1 MLRLQAARRPRPCF
15 SFGHPLRSR
24 LGGAAKLGG
33 AEPRLSRREVPLMDL
48 SLAGRVALVT
58 GGGSGI
64 GEAACN
70 ALAEAGA
77 AVAVVDVRPE
87 PARIVAERINANGG
101 RAIALT
107 ADVSDEESMSA
118 AVTQAATHLG
128 GLHVVFANA
137 GINGM
142 QTPIDEM
149 TLDEWHATIETNLTG
164 TFLTVKHSI
173 PHLRAAGGGSII
185 TTASVN
191 GNTLFSLPG
200 YSAYS
205 TSKAGVV
212 AFTKMA
218 ALELARWE
226 IRVNAILPGAINTN
240 IGERTY
246 RRNLDR
252 VDYKFQ
258 PPTPKWPPL
267 RGESA
272 QPSEVG
278 DLVLFLASDASRYM
292 TGAELLIDA

>member
-1 MLRLQAARRPRPCF
+1 
-15 SFGHPLRSR
+15 
-24 LGGAAKLGG
+24 
-33 AEPRLSRREVPLMDL
+33 MDL
-48 SLAGRVALVT
+48 SLAGRVAVVT

-64 GEAACN
+64 GEAASI

-87 PARIVAERINANGG
+87 PAKAVAERITAAGG
-101 RAIALT
+101 KAIALT
-107 ADVSDEESMSA
+107 ADVSDEEAVSA
-118 AVTQAATHLG
+118 AITQAATTLG
-128 GLHVVFANA
+128 GLNIVFANA

-149 TLDEWHATIETNLTG
+149 TLEEWNATIGPNLTG
-164 TFLTVKHSI
+164 VFLTVKHSI
-173 PHLRAAGGGSII
+173 PHLRDGGGGSII
-185 TTASVN
+185 ITASVN

-205 TSKAGVV
+205 TSKAGAV

-226 IRVNAILPGAINTN
+226 IRVNAVLPGPIQTN
-240 IGERTY
+240 IAERTY

-258 PPTPKWPPL
+258 PPEKWPPL
-267 RGESA
+267 RGA
-272 QPSEVG
+272 PAAASEVA
-278 DLVLFLASDASRYM
+278 DVVLFLASDASKFM
-292 TGAELLIDA
+292 TGAQLLIDGGTSLWRG

>member
-1 MLRLQAARRPRPCF
+1 
-15 SFGHPLRSR
+15 
-24 LGGAAKLGG
+24 
-33 AEPRLSRREVPLMDL
+33 MDL

-64 GEAACN
+64 GEAACY

-87 PARIVAERINANGG
+87 PARLVAERITSTGG
-101 RAIALT
+101 KAVALT
-107 ADVSDEESMSA
+107 ADVSDEEAVSA
-118 AVTQAATHLG
+118 AVAQTAAQLG

-149 TLDEWHATIETNLTG
+149 TLDEWNATIGPNLTG
-164 TFLTVKHSI
+164 VFLTVKHSI
-173 PHLRAAGGGSII
+173 PHLRDAGGGSII
-185 TTASVN
+185 ITASVN
-191 GNTLFSLPG
+191 GNTNFSLPG

-205 TSKAGVV
+205 TSKAGAV
-212 AFTKMA
+212 AFMKMA

-226 IRVNAILPGAINTN
+226 IRVNAVLPGAIKTN
-240 IGERTY
+240 IRERTY

-252 VDYKFQ
+252 VDYGFQ
-258 PPTPKWPPL
+258 PPAKWPPL
-267 RGESA
+267 RGA
-272 QPSEVG
+272 PADPSEVA

-292 TGAELLIDA
+292 TGAELLIDAAASLWRG

>member
-1 MLRLQAARRPRPCF
+1 
-15 SFGHPLRSR
+15 
-24 LGGAAKLGG
+24 
-33 AEPRLSRREVPLMDL
+33 
-48 SLAGRVALVT
+48 
-58 GGGSGI
+58 
-64 GEAACN
+64 
-70 ALAEAGA
+70 
-77 AVAVVDVRPE
+77 
-87 PARIVAERINANGG
+87 
-101 RAIALT
+101 
-107 ADVSDEESMSA
+107 
-118 AVTQAATHLG
+118 
-128 GLHVVFANA
+128 VFANA

-185 TTASVN
+185 VTASVN

-212 AFTKMA
+212 AFMKMA

-226 IRVNAILPGAINTN
+226 IRVNAILPGAISTN

-258 PPTPKWPPL
+258 PPAKWPPL

-278 DLVLFLASDASRYM
+278 DLVLFLASDAGRYM
-292 TGAELLIDA
+292 TGAELLIDAAYSLWRG

>member
-1 MLRLQAARRPRPCF
+1 
-15 SFGHPLRSR
+15 
-24 LGGAAKLGG
+24 
-33 AEPRLSRREVPLMDL
+33 MDRT
-48 SLAGRVALVT
+48 LAGRVALVT

-64 GEAACN
+64 GEVACY

-77 AVAVVDVRPE
+77 SVGVVDIRPG
-87 PARIVAERINANGG
+87 PARVVADRINGNGG
-101 RAIALT
+101 RALALT
-107 ADVSDEESMSA
+107 ADVADEEAVSA
-118 AVTQAATHLG
+118 TVTQAAAQLG

-173 PHLRAAGGGSII
+173 PHLRAAGGGSIVV
-185 TTASVN
+185 TASVN

-200 YSAYS
+200 YAAYS
-205 TSKAGVV
+205 TSKAGAV

-226 IRVNAILPGAINTN
+226 IRVNAILPGAIQTN

-246 RRNLDR
+246 R
-252 VDYKFQ
+252 
-258 PPTPKWPPL
+258 
-267 RGESA
+267 
-272 QPSEVG
+272 
-278 DLVLFLASDASRYM
+278 
-292 TGAELLIDA
+292 

>member
-1 MLRLQAARRPRPCF
+1 
-15 SFGHPLRSR
+15 
-24 LGGAAKLGG
+24 
-33 AEPRLSRREVPLMDL
+33 MDL

-64 GEAACN
+64 GEAACL

-87 PARIVAERINANGG
+87 PARVVAERITSAGG
-101 RAIALT
+101 RAVALA
-107 ADVSDEESMSA
+107 ADVGDEEAVSA
-118 AVTQAATHLG
+118 AVTQAATQLG

-137 GINGM
+137 GVNGM
-142 QTPIDEM
+142 QAPIDEM

-164 TFLTVKHSI
+164 VFLTVKHSI

-185 TTASVN
+185 VTASVN

-200 YSAYS
+200 YAAYS
-205 TSKAGVV
+205 TSKAGAV

-226 IRVNAILPGAINTN
+226 IRVNAILPGAIQTN

-252 VDYKFQ
+252 VSYGFT
-258 PPTPKWPPL
+258 PPAKWPPL

-272 QPSEVG
+272 QASEVA

-292 TGAELLIDA
+292 TGAELLIDAAYSLYRG

>member
-1 MLRLQAARRPRPCF
+1 
-15 SFGHPLRSR
+15 
-24 LGGAAKLGG
+24 
-33 AEPRLSRREVPLMDL
+33 MDL

-64 GEAACN
+64 GEAACH

-77 AVAVVDVRPE
+77 AVAVVDIRPE
-87 PARIVAERINANGG
+87 PARTVAERIAAHDG
-101 RAIALT
+101 RAVALT
-107 ADVSDEESMSA
+107 ADVADEEAISA
-118 AVTQAATHLG
+118 AVTEAATSLG

-149 TLDEWHATIETNLTG
+149 TLEEWHATIETNLTG

-173 PHLRAAGGGSII
+173 PHLRAAGGGSIVI
-185 TTASVN
+185 TASVN

-200 YSAYS
+200 YAAYS
-205 TSKAGVV
+205 TSKAGAV
-212 AFTKMA
+212 AFMKVA

-226 IRVNAILPGAINTN
+226 IRVNAILPGAIQTN

-246 RRNLDR
+246 RRNLAR

-258 PPTPKWPPL
+258 PPSKWPPL
-267 RGESA
+267 RGEPA
-272 QPSEVG
+272 NASEVA

-292 TGAELLIDA
+292 TGAELLIDAAYSLWRG

>member
-1 MLRLQAARRPRPCF
+1 
-15 SFGHPLRSR
+15 
-24 LGGAAKLGG
+24 
-33 AEPRLSRREVPLMDL
+33 MDL
-48 SLAGRVALVT
+48 SLSGRVALVT

-64 GEAACN
+64 GEAACH

-77 AVAVVDVRPE
+77 AVAVVDIRPE
-87 PARIVAERINANGG
+87 PAHIVAERISANGG
-101 RAIALT
+101 RALALT
-107 ADVSDEESMSA
+107 ADVADEEAISA
-118 AVTQAATHLG
+118 AVNQAAAQLG

-149 TLDEWHATIETNLTG
+149 TLDEWNATIGPNLTG
-164 TFLTVKHSI
+164 VFLTVKHSI
-173 PHLRAAGGGSII
+173 PHLRAAGGGSIVI
-185 TTASVN
+185 TASVN

-200 YSAYS
+200 YAAYS
-205 TSKAGVV
+205 TSKAGAV

-226 IRVNAILPGAINTN
+226 IRVNAILPGAIQTN

-252 VDYKFQ
+252 VDYRFQ
-258 PPTPKWPPL
+258 PPARWPPL
-267 RGESA
+267 RGEPA
-272 QPSEVG
+272 KASEVA

-292 TGAELLIDA
+292 TGAELLIDAAYTLWRG